1 MIDLRNKSLPDTI
14 TVNGKDFLIK
24 TDFRLWLKFS
34 TMIEEERPLSD
45 YLFLLED
52 GEGNIPLTNFFPQLV
67 QFYTNPNPTPKNI
80 SSTSTDRIV
89 DYIEDGEYIVASFM
103 QDYGIDLTTCD
114 MHWHRFKA
122 LFVGLSDNTKIKQI
136 MSMRAYKK
144 NKKSYDAQCEENK
157 KAWAL
162 SQHTRQVSADT
173 MNEINELFYNS
184 VYQGTEHK

>member
-34 TMIEEERPLSD
+34 TMVEEERPLAD

-52 GEGNIPLTNFFPQLV
+52 VEGNIPLDNFFPQLV
-67 QFYTNPNPTPKNI
+67 QFYTNPNSTPKNI
-80 SSTSTDRIV
+80 NSTSTDRIV

-122 LFVGLSDNTKIKQI
+122 LFAGLSENTKIKQI
-136 MSMRAYKK
+136 MSMRSYRK
-144 NKKSYDAQCEENK
+144 NKKSYESQCEENK
-157 KAWAL
+157 KVWAL
-162 SQHTRQVSADT
+162 PHHTRQVSADT
-173 MNEINELFYNS
+173 MDEINELFYNS
-184 VYQGTEHK
+184 VYQGTET

>member
-52 GEGNIPLTNFFPQLV
+52 VEGNIPLENFFPQLI
-67 QFYTNPNPTPKNI
+67 QFYTNPNSTPKNI
-80 SSTSTDRIV
+80 NSTSTDRIV

-103 QDYGIDLTTCD
+103 QDYGIDLTE
-114 MHWHRFKA
+114 
-122 LFVGLSDNTKIKQI
+122 V
-136 MSMRAYKK
+136 
-144 NKKSYDAQCEENK
+144 
-157 KAWAL
+157 
-162 SQHTRQVSADT
+162 
-173 MNEINELFYNS
+173 
-184 VYQGTEHK
+184 